1 MRARKFIA
9 ATCLLLSIPTFA
21 SESDEWLANAEAR
34 LKSTFPSFTAE
45 DVRRSEIPGLVEV
58 YGGPNLVYYA
68 PEQNLLVIGEVYSA
82 NGKSIT
88 KDKLTEFTAQ
98 KAASAD
104 IDLSKAVTVG
114 EGTTEV
120 IAFVDPD
127 CGYCKRA
134 HQWFEKNKFDHV
146 RQHVF
151 FVPLTD
157 PRRRAAHARALQ
169 AVCAPAELKE
179 EAIRQLYQPSAQ
191 KDQSALL
198 TCDFGEAQLAAH
210 AEIAR
215 KVGAFATPFYL
226 VKTPSASK
234 YEVIAGFDE
243 ERLGSLLA
251 STQKE

>member
-1 MRARKFIA
+1 MRIRTLVA
-9 ATCLLLSIPTFA
+9 ASCLLLNIPVLAT
-21 SESDEWLANAEAR
+21 ESDEWLENAKQR
-34 LKSTFPSFTAE
+34 LKATFPSFTAE
-45 DVRRSEIPGLVEV
+45 DVRRSEIPGLAEV
-58 YGGPNLVYYA
+58 YGGPNLVYFA
-68 PEQNLLVIGEVYSA
+68 PEQNVLFIGEMYSA
-82 NGKSIT
+82 NGVSIT
-88 KDKLTEFTAQ
+88 KDKLSAFTAQ

-104 IDLSKAVTVG
+104 IDLTKAVTVG
-114 EGTTEV
+114 QGPTEV

-134 HQWFEKNKFDHV
+134 HQWFEKHKFEHV

-179 EAIRQLYQPSAQ
+179 EAIRQLYQPRSST
-191 KDQSALL
+191 DQSALL

-215 KVGAFATPFYL
+215 RVGAFATPFFL

-243 ERLGSLLA
+243 ERLASLLT
-251 STQKE
+251 STSKE